1 MKSFVAAAVIALGLA
16 GSALWA
22 EDGASPADA
31 ARAAAEKIE
40 AASVALQRADAAR
53 DRVAALTETVQG
65 FEAGLQAMREGL
77 RRAAAREA
85 RLRRDLKRREQE
97 TARLLGV
104 LQSMGRGM
112 GPEGAPVM
120 LLHPDG
126 PTGTARAGMI
136 LADVTPA
143 LNSGAAAL
151 RADLEEIAILR
162 ELQQAAAD
170 TLQEGLGG
178 LQVARAELSQA
189 IADRTDL
196 PKRFAD
202 DPVKIALLIAST
214 ETLEGFAS
222 GLVDIQEIGE
232 SPVSL
237 PDLEAQKG
245 ELRLPV
251 EARVLRRAGE
261 ADAAGV
267 RRPGLVLAARPNA
280 LVVSP
285 TAATIRYRGPLLDYG
300 NVMILEAQP
309 GLLFVLA
316 GIQTVYGSPG
326 QVIPE
331 GTPVGL
337 MGGSDP
343 EIGAILS
350 QVGDGSGQERTET
363 LYIEVRQ
370 GKTTVDPEIWFRT
383 DKDER

>member
-1 MKSFVAAAVIALGLA
+1 MKHLAAAALIAFGFA
-16 GSALWA
+16 GSATA
-22 EDGASPADA
+22 EGGASPADA
-31 ARAAAEKIE
+31 ARAAAQKIE
-40 AASVALQRADAAR
+40 TASLALQEAGDAR

-85 RLRRDLKRREQE
+85 RLRRDLKRREGE

-104 LQSMGRGM
+104 LQSVGRGM
-112 GPEGAPVM
+112 GPGGGPVM

-143 LNSGAAAL
+143 LEAGAARI
-151 RADLEEIAILR
+151 RADLEEIEILR
-162 ELQQAAAD
+162 A
-170 TLQEGLGG
+170 LQEDAAEALQDGLSGI
-178 LQVARAELSQA
+178 QTARTELSQA

-196 PKRFAD
+196 PQRFAD

-214 ETLEGFAS
+214 ETLNGFAS
-222 GLVDIQEIGE
+222 GLVDIQETGE
-232 SPVSL
+232 SAVVL
-237 PDLEAQKG
+237 PDLDARKG
-245 ELRLPV
+245 ELPLPA
-251 EARVLRRAGE
+251 EAQVLRRAGE

-267 RRPGLVLAARPNA
+267 RRPGLVLATRPSA

-300 NVMILEAQP
+300 NVVILEAEP

-316 GIQTVYGSPG
+316 GMEAVYGNAG

-337 MGGSDP
+337 MGGNDP

-350 QVGDGSGQERTET
+350 QVSDGSGQERTET

-370 GKTTVDPEIWFRT
+370 GKTTVDPETWFRT
-383 DKDER
+383 DKDEL

>member
-1 MKSFVAAAVIALGLA
+1 MRAFVAAAWIAFGLT
-16 GSALWA
+16 GSALA
-22 EDGASPADA
+22 EGGASPAEA
-31 ARAAAEKIE
+31 ARVAAGKIE
-40 AASVALQRADAAR
+40 AASLSLQEAGSAR

-85 RLRRDLKRREQE
+85 NIRRDLKRREAE

-104 LQSMGRGM
+104 LQSMGQGM

-126 PTGTARAGMI
+126 PMGTARAGMI

-143 LNSGAAAL
+143 LETGAAEL
-151 RADLEEIAILR
+151 RADLEEIEILR
-162 ELQQAAAD
+162 ALQKDAAE
-170 TLQEGLGG
+170 TLQEGLSGI
-178 LQVARAELSQA
+178 QVARADLSQA

-196 PKRFAD
+196 PQRFAD

-214 ETLEGFAS
+214 ETLNGFAS
-222 GLVDIQEIGE
+222 GLVDIQETGE
-232 SPVSL
+232 SPVVL
-237 PDLEAQKG
+237 PDLEAQMG

-251 EARVLRRAGE
+251 EAQVLRRAGE

-267 RRPGLVLAARPNA
+267 RRPGLVLATRPNA
-280 LVVSP
+280 LVVAPS
-285 TAATIRYRGPLLDYG
+285 ASTIRYRGPLLDYG
-300 NVMILEAQP
+300 NVVILEAQP

-316 GIQTVYGSPG
+316 GMETVYGHAG

-337 MGGSDP
+337 MGGDDP

-383 DKDER
+383 DKDEL

>member
-1 MKSFVAAAVIALGLA
+1 MRAFVAAALVALGFT
-16 GSALWA
+16 GSVSA
-22 EDGASPADA
+22 EGGTSPAEA
-31 ARAAAEKIE
+31 AKAAAEQIE
-40 AASVALQRADAAR
+40 AASLALQVAGAAR
-53 DRVAALTETVQG
+53 DRVAALTDTVQG

-85 RLRRDLKRREQE
+85 RIRRDLKRREDE

-104 LQSMGRGM
+104 LQSMGQGM
-112 GPEGAPVM
+112 GPDGAPVM

-126 PTGTARAGMI
+126 PVGTARAGMI

-143 LNSGAAAL
+143 LETGVSRL
-151 RADLEEIAILR
+151 RADLKEIEILR
-162 ELQQAAAD
+162 TLQQDAAQ

-178 LQVARAELSQA
+178 IQTARAELSQA

-196 PKRFAD
+196 PQRFAD

-214 ETLEGFAS
+214 ETLNGFAS
-222 GLVDIQEIGE
+222 GLVDIQETGD
-232 SPVSL
+232 SAVML
-237 PDLEAQKG
+237 PDLEARKG

-251 EARVLRRAGE
+251 EAQVLRRAGE

-267 RRPGLVLAARPNA
+267 RRPGIVLAARPSA

-285 TAATIRYRGPLLDYG
+285 TAATIRYRGPLLEYG
-300 NVMILEAQP
+300 NVIILEAQP
-309 GLLFVLA
+309 GLLFVFA
-316 GIQTVYGSPG
+316 GMATVYGDAG

-337 MGGSDP
+337 MGGNDA

-350 QVGDGSGQERTET
+350 QVGDGSGQGRTET

-370 GKTTVDPEIWFRT
+370 GKTTVDPETWFRT
-383 DKDER
+383 DKDEL

>member
-1 MKSFVAAAVIALGLA
+1 MKHLAAAALIALGVA
-16 GSALWA
+16 GSAAA
-22 EDGASPADA
+22 EGGASPAEA
-31 ARAAAEKIE
+31 ARAAAQRIE
-40 AASVALQRADAAR
+40 AAALSLQEAGEAR

-85 RLRRDLKRREQE
+85 RLRQDLKRSEGE

-104 LQSMGRGM
+104 LQSVGRGM
-112 GPEGAPVM
+112 GPGGAPVM

-126 PTGTARAGMI
+126 PMGTARAGMI

-143 LNSGAAAL
+143 LETEAAKL
-151 RADLEEIAILR
+151 RADLEEIEILR
-162 ELQQAAAD
+162 ELQQGAAEA
-170 TLQEGLGG
+170 LQEGLSGI
-178 LQVARAELSQA
+178 QTARTELSQA

-196 PKRFAD
+196 PQRFAD

-214 ETLEGFAS
+214 ETLNGFAS
-222 GLVDIQEIGE
+222 GLVDIQETGE
-232 SPVSL
+232 SAVML
-237 PDLEAQKG
+237 PDLEARKG

-251 EARVLRRAGE
+251 EAQVLRRAGE

-267 RRPGLVLAARPNA
+267 RRPGLVLATRPSA

-300 NVMILEAQP
+300 NVVILEAEP

-316 GIQTVYGSPG
+316 GMEAVYGNAG

-337 MGGSDP
+337 MGGNDP
-343 EIGAILS
+343 EIGTILS

-370 GKTTVDPEIWFRT
+370 GKTTVDPETWFRT
-383 DKDER
+383 DKDEL

>member
-1 MKSFVAAAVIALGLA
+1 MKALVTAAWIALGLA
-16 GSALWA
+16 GSALA
-22 EDGASPADA
+22 EGGDSPAEA
-31 ARAAAEKIE
+31 ARVAAAKIE
-40 AASVALQRADAAR
+40 AASVSLQDAGSAR

-85 RLRRDLKRREQE
+85 QLRRDLKRREGD

-112 GPEGAPVM
+112 GPNGAPVM

-126 PTGTARAGMI
+126 PMGTARAGMI

-143 LNSGAAAL
+143 LEAGAAEL
-151 RADLEEIAILR
+151 RRDLEEIEILR
-162 ELQQAAAD
+162 ALQKGAAE
-170 TLQEGLGG
+170 TLQEGLSGI
-178 LQVARAELSQA
+178 QTARAELSQA

-196 PKRFAD
+196 PQRFAD

-214 ETLEGFAS
+214 ETLNGFAS
-222 GLVDIQEIGE
+222 GLVDIQGVGE

-245 ELRLPV
+245 ELLLPV
-251 EARVLRRAGE
+251 EAQVLRHAGE

-267 RRPGLVLAARPNA
+267 RRPGLVLATRANA
-280 LVVSP
+280 LVVAP

-300 NVMILEAQP
+300 NVVILEAQP
-309 GLLFVLA
+309 GLLFILA
-316 GIQTVYGSPG
+316 GMAVVYGEAG

-337 MGGSDP
+337 MGGNDP

-363 LYIEVRQ
+363 LYIEVRE

-383 DKDER
+383 DKDDL